1 MYFLPSDIINV
12 AVLRT
17 GTEFVEE
24 YVAKSETV
32 GLTEGSLPVHIML

>member
-17 GTEFVEE
+17 GTEE